1 MILTIAAQCRPIGMI
16 VNFSKQELLEY
27 RYNPQNTIYV
37 SFQTLDKNDVIQMR
51 MNNQGFNAEQI
62 KRVYIWRVKPFE
74 D

>member
-62 KRVYIWRVKPFE
+62 KRIYIWRVKPFE